1 MSARTFGSYCAGRG
15 QLPTQTSPSSSGQAE
30 APAAL
35 YLQVDSANQRA
46 FSTPALIITSERGY
60 FENNGVRRTD
70 DDVDAHG
77 KQESQLCDGG

>member
-1 MSARTFGSYCAGRG
+1 MSARTFGSYCAGG
-15 QLPTQTSPSSSGQAE
+15 EQLPTPT
-30 APAAL
+30 L

-46 FSTPALIITSERGY
+46 FGIPALIITSERGY
-60 FENNGVRRTD
+60 FDNDGVRRTD